1 MNNPDKIKE
10 VKKINEPNEI
20 EELEVK
26 IFEAEFEEADGLVIN
41 YGSVLQC
48 TECC

>member
-1 MNNPDKIKE
+1 MDE
-10 VKKINEPNEI
+10 KKKNSKVAETTSV

-26 IFEAEFEEADGLVIN
+26 IFEAEFENIETLSVN